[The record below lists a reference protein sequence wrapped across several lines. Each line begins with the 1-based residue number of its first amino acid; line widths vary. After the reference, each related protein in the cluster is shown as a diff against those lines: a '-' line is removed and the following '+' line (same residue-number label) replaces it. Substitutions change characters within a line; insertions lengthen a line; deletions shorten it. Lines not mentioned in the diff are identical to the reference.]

1 MERLPV
7 EPTITDV
14 MKASKFLRNRV
25 RRTPAE
31 YSFALSERAGAP
43 VVLKLDNQQICG
55 SFKVRGAFY
64 KMFSL
69 SRETLERGVVTC
81 SSGNHAQGV
90 AKAAAELRAKSW
102 IYVPDVC
109 PETKKTAIRR
119 LGGEWVELVVANGDY
134 DFAEGEARAFA
145 AERGMTFI
153 SPFEDSDVIAG
164 QGTAG
169 VEFLADEPDIELLL
183 VPAGGGALHAWE
195 TLLGSFWM
203 DNGSDPVFAVPVD
216 DDVARRFLDS
226 MMDVNANGMT
236 ADSIP
241 RLTEYVSADEVSST
255 ADLVVLHGEAP
266 DEALWMEI
274 YGCTVGGE
282 TVSVSTADAIVG
294 GDEFA
299 AALLAALEKLSAD
312 ETAQTVLRLY
322 DGDGV
327 RYGGAD
333 TQAVEFAQY
342 LLGNTEGV
350 YQLTSE

>member
-134 DFAEGEARAFA
+134 DFAYLIRLLTGEDLP
-145 AERGMTFI
+145 ESVETFEAI
-153 SPFEDSDVIAG
+153 RHIFFPHIFDVKYLSHEYNCLSTGLSRLA
-164 QGTAG
+164 
-169 VEFLADEPDIELLL
+169 EFLNVRIEGRDE
-183 VPAGGGALHAWE
+183 G
-195 TLLGSFWM
+195 
-203 DNGSDPVFAVPVD
+203 
-216 DDVARRFLDS
+216 
-226 MMDVNANGMT
+226 
-236 ADSIP
+236 
-241 RLTEYVSADEVSST
+241 
-255 ADLVVLHGEAP
+255 
-266 DEALWMEI
+266 
-274 YGCTVGGE
+274 
-282 TVSVSTADAIVG
+282 
-294 GDEFA
+294 
-299 AALLAALEKLSAD
+299 
-312 ETAQTVLRLY
+312 
-322 DGDGV
+322 
-327 RYGGAD
+327 
-333 TQAVEFAQY
+333 
-342 LLGNTEGV
+342 
-350 YQLTSE
+350 